1 MDIRLEEISK
11 IYHAKTA
18 LDKVSLSFGAGKIHG
33 LLGENGAGKSTLA
46 KIISGADT
54 PSSGKIF
61 IDGAEI
67 SFSKPA
73 DALKK
78 GIAIVNQRPLL
89 ASTLTAEE
97 NIILSSSKK
106 KSFFIPPKTPEELL
120 ALKKKW
126 SPSLS
131 LKTPVKDLGGN
142 NRFYASLLSALLRH
156 PDFLIL
162 DEPSAF
168 LDMNERKSLYESLRQ
183 LAKNGTG
190 ILVIT
195 HSSSEA
201 KSWCDTITVLKKGK
215 LDAVYENPKD
225 YTPEIISSVAYQ
237 NAGTENAREDSST
250 CLSLENVSCRPK
262 DKPALLEASIKVDF
276 SQITAVAGMKEAA
289 LGTLEDF
296 VTGIDTAYSKGTVR
310 FCDKKTPSKK
320 NTIPAKKLTPAFL
333 RKHNAAI
340 VPSDKTFRAS
350 NPNLTVKEML
360 GTYSATKNETGD
372 ALKMISE
379 AQVNISP
386 EEKCSALS
394 GGMLQ
399 RLILARELSQNPS
412 LIILCNPMHGLDIEA
427 QSKLVKKI
435 QSLESEGKAVL
446 IVGAADFPLTL
457 CSRVY
462 SIEGGKT
469 KLTFEKK
476 SGGNQ

>member
-46 KIISGADT
+46 KIISGAEKQT
-54 PSSGKIF
+54 SGKIF
-61 IDGAEI
+61 IDGAETD
-67 SFSKPA
+67 FSRPA
-73 DALKK
+73 GALKK

-89 ASTLTAEE
+89 SSSLTAEE
-97 NIILSSSKK
+97 NIILSLQKK
-106 KSFFIPPKTPEELL
+106 NSFFIPLKTPDELL
-120 ALKKKW
+120 ELKKKW
-126 SPSLS
+126 APSLS
-131 LKTPVKDLGGN
+131 LKTLVKDLGGN

-168 LDMNERKSLYESLRQ
+168 LDMNERKSLYQSLKE
-183 LAKNGTG
+183 LSNAGTG
-190 ILVIT
+190 IIVIT
-195 HSSSEA
+195 HSTSEA
-201 KSWCDTITVLKKGK
+201 KSYCDTITVLKKGK
-215 LDAVYENPKD
+215 VSACYENPKD
-225 YTPEIISSVAYQ
+225 YVPPVVQSLGFQIAKPDSEIKKNTTCLVLEKISSK
-237 NAGTENAREDSST
+237 
-250 CLSLENVSCRPK
+250 PK

-276 SQITAVAGMKEAA
+276 ANITAVAGMKEAA

-296 VTGIDTAYSKGTVR
+296 ATGIDTAYSKGSV
-310 FCDKKTPSKK
+310 FIFDEKSGMKK
-320 NTIPAKKLTPAFL
+320 IQAKKLSSAFL

-360 GTYSATKNETGD
+360 GVYSATKNETGD

-476 SGGNQ
+476 TGGNQ